1 MYAAGKGP
9 QFLHTLAEGRNLL
22 FLQCS
27 YCHFQAVII
36 SAFTVTVAR
45 SSHYSTVGIHVRNY
59 SYTNHHGKKKGELIV
74 RALAL
79 DVGSKTSISITA
91 YSLYSPCGNSPQTL
105 LGPNENIPNSF
116 IGTKNSFFTS
126 VSQLLGNGDPLFFS
140 AYTNSSLGT
149 DPQLTYVCILEIR
162 TDAGSRSSIQQYNT
176 KLFSQCKT
184 ISVTISLWFLLV
196 THKKNN
202 NKKNQQTYKE
212 QQRISA
218 LPGTHGQE
226 QTASLLKCT

>member
-91 YSLYSPCGNSPQTL
+91 YSIVPVATHLKLCLAQMKTFPIILLEQKIHSSPRYLNSQEMEILFSSLHRLTVLWVQTL
-105 LGPNENIPNSF
+105 S
-116 IGTKNSFFTS
+116 
-126 VSQLLGNGDPLFFS
+126 
-140 AYTNSSLGT
+140 
-149 DPQLTYVCILEIR
+149 
-162 TDAGSRSSIQQYNT
+162 
-176 KLFSQCKT
+176 
-184 ISVTISLWFLLV
+184 
-196 THKKNN
+196 
-202 NKKNQQTYKE
+202 
-212 QQRISA
+212 
-218 LPGTHGQE
+218 
-226 QTASLLKCT
+226 